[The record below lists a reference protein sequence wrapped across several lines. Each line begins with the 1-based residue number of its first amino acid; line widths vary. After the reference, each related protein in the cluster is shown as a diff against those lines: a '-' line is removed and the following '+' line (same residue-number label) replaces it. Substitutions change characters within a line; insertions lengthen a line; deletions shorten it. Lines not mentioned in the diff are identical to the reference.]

1 MFIYKI
7 CLHIQP
13 HGCIKCKEYKTWY
26 REWKLHRG
34 RDLPATIWSNGDK
47 LWYIDGKLHK
57 DGDQP
62 AIIWASGDK
71 AWCKHGILLTSS
83 DVQQ

>member
-1 MFIYKI
+1 MDVLNVKSIKPGIENGNYIEVEIY
-7 CLHIQP
+7 Q
-13 HGCIKCKEYKTWY
+13 
-26 REWKLHRG
+26 
-34 RDLPATIWSNGDK
+34 TIWSNGDK